1 VLVSVIASATIVR
14 LTFGYSFST
23 WRFHVRGL
31 GLRGAYDVG
40 WIADLTVGRMM
51 RSDPKLVPTS
61 MPLKSLRD
69 KYPPGTAKRVFAIA
83 PDGHYAGWIDM
94 AVVNDPQL
102 DEAVEAGVA
111 ADLVQQ
117 RDNYLLPNDNVR
129 TALARFDE
137 SQSETLP
144 VLSARADPRVVG
156 YVTEAY
162 ALKRYA
168 QELARRRSAE
178 LGQQDL
184 FALGQTPQG

>member
-1 VLVSVIASATIVR
+1 ASATIVR

-31 GLRGAYDVG
+31 GLRGAHDVG
-40 WIADLTVGRMM
+40 WIADLTVARMM
-51 RSDPKLVPTS
+51 RADPKLVPTA
-61 MPLKSLRD
+61 MPLKTLRE
-69 KYPPGTAKRVFAIA
+69 KFPLGTAKRVFAIA

-94 AVVNDPQL
+94 ALVHDSQL
-102 DEAVEAGVA
+102 DDAVGESVVA
-111 ADLVQQ
+111 DVVQQ
-117 RDNYLLPNDNVR
+117 RDNFLLPNENVR

-137 SQSETLP
+137 AQSETLP

-168 QELARRRSAE
+168 QELERRRSAE
-178 LGQQDL
+178 LGEQDL
-184 FALGQTPQG
+184 FTLGQSPRG

>member
-1 VLVSVIASATIVR
+1 
-14 LTFGYSFST
+14 
-23 WRFHVRGL
+23 
-31 GLRGAYDVG
+31 
-40 WIADLTVGRMM
+40 MM

-61 MPLKSLRD
+61 MPLKTLRE

-111 ADLVQQ
+111 ADIVQQ
-117 RDNYLLPNDNVR
+117 RDNYLLPSDNVR

-168 QELARRRSAE
+168 QELERRRSAE